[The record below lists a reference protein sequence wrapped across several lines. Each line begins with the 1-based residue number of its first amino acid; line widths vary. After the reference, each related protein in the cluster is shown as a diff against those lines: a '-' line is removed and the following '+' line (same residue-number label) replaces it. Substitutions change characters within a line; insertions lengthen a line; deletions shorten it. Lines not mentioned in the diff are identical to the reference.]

1 MEIANNMAVLYADKL
16 KKGLC
21 KYEDIPES
29 LRPAVEEL
37 LAGGE

>member
-21 KYEDIPES
+21 EYEDIPES